1 MTAFL
6 LLIVVLLAIWIWRS
20 AARTHRNESL
30 IAQLSSRVY
39 SLEQELRKTRVSV
52 TQPAPI
58 PTEPTKLSVP
68 QPTVEQLTAPG
79 VPEISAT
86 PITLPIPPALPK
98 QIPAFS
104 FRQLLNLEEALGSNW
119 LNKLGIVILVIG
131 VALFL
136 AYELSELGPVGK
148 VAVGYAVSA
157 LMLGAGL
164 FFERKDKWK
173 SLARTGIGGGW
184 ALLYFTTYAMYYV
197 PAAHVLSSES
207 LDLVLLL
214 GLSAGIVVH
223 TLRYDSQVVSGLAF
237 LLAFTT
243 LNIGH
248 GNVYS
253 LIAGVILTVA
263 LVVVV
268 LRRHWFEMELA
279 GMAAAYLNHYLWL
292 RPIIQPMDGH
302 VHAFPGYFAS
312 AALLFSYWLIF
323 RASYV
328 LRKVNDRRGE
338 QISTIA
344 AVSNVGLFLWLMGY
358 QSVHPDL
365 AFQFFLM
372 IGAVELILGQLP
384 ITRRRRA
391 AFIVLTTLGS
401 CLLVV
406 AIPFHYSGQK
416 LSAGWLAEA
425 ETLLLVGVFL
435 REIVF
440 RRLGLIVSIVAW
452 IQIILAFA
460 SIFNT
465 EPARGMQMSHAG
477 LAMLFGVAALMFYV
491 NSQYI
496 PRRWPE
502 VVCVEPDRFSFD
514 LLAHLA
520 GILVGLLLWYELQ
533 PVAVVVGW
541 TLFALILMETGLKLP
556 SRHLHGQAYVVFTA
570 SFLRLFVVNLN
581 AAGPVGG
588 LSARVY
594 TMVPVALAFYYV
606 YARLTYTS
614 YEFLSFE
621 VRRKVAGLHSFFGT
635 IALAA
640 LLRFEIDADFV
651 AAAWAVLVLL
661 LASVA
666 WRTGLRIFLNQGI
679 LLAFGVLLRGVFH
692 NLFERSYLP
701 APFGHGPFVSL
712 GSAVALLFLVLPFAR
727 ALRQPVGEVRHSNQL
742 LVFASAL
749 ARRPD
754 QVFFFIP
761 FILMTALLA
770 VELPSGMVTL
780 AWGIEAFAIF
790 ALALWMKERSYRL
803 SALSLLLL
811 CVLKVVV
818 RDVWGLAPRD
828 RYLTFIVLGLA
839 LLAVSYLYTRYRE
852 VVRQYL

>member
-6 LLIVVLLAIWIWRS
+6 LLIVVLLAVWIWRS
-20 AARTHRNESL
+20 AARTRRNESL

-39 SLEQELRKTRVSV
+39 GLEQELKKTRVSI
-52 TQPAPI
+52 PLPPPI
-58 PTEPTKLSVP
+58 PTGPTKPPVP
-68 QPTVEQLTAPG
+68 PPKAEQLTPP
-79 VPEISAT
+79 VPEISAI
-86 PITLPIPPALPK
+86 PITTHIPPALPN
-98 QIPAFS
+98 QIPAYS
-104 FRQLLNLEEALGSNW
+104 SRKLLNLEETLGTNW

-136 AYELSELGPVGK
+136 AYELSELGPLGK
-148 VAVGYAVSA
+148 VVVGYAVSA

-164 FFERKDKWK
+164 FFERQDQWRI
-173 SLARTGIGGGW
+173 LARTGIAGGW
-184 ALLYFTTYAMYYV
+184 ALLYFTSYAIYYV

-253 LIAGVILTVA
+253 LIAGVILAVG
-263 LVVVV
+263 LVIVV

-279 GMAAAYLNHYLWL
+279 GIAAAYLNHYLWL
-292 RPIIQPMDGH
+292 RPVIEPMGGH

-312 AALLFSYWLIF
+312 AALLYSYWMIF

-328 LRKVNDRRGE
+328 LRKVGGGHGE

-344 AVSNVGLFLWLMGY
+344 AVLNVALFLWLMGY
-358 QSVHPDL
+358 QSVHPEL

-425 ETLLLVGVFL
+425 ETLLLIGVFL
-435 REIVF
+435 REVVF
-440 RRLGLIVSIVAW
+440 RRLGLIVLIVAW
-452 IQIILAFA
+452 IQIILAFT
-460 SIFNT
+460 SVFDT
-465 EPARGMQMSHAG
+465 EPARGTQMNHAG
-477 LAMLFGVAALMFYV
+477 LAVLFGIAALMFYM

-502 VVCVEPDRFSFD
+502 VVRVEPDRFSFY

-533 PVAVVVGW
+533 PIAVVIGW
-541 TLFALILMETGLKLP
+541 ALFALILMETGLKLP
-556 SRHLHGQAYVVFTA
+556 SPHLRGQAYVVFTA

-581 AAGPVGG
+581 AAGTVGG

-594 TMVPVALAFYYV
+594 TIVPVTLAFYYV

-614 YEFLSFE
+614 HEILSFD

-635 IALAA
+635 IALTA

-651 AAAWAVLVLL
+651 AAAWAVFVLL
-661 LASVA
+661 LAAVA
-666 WRTGLRIFLNQGI
+666 WRTGRRIFLDQAI

-727 ALRQPVGEVRHSNQL
+727 ALRQPVGEARHSNRL
-742 LVFASAL
+742 LAFASAL
-749 ARRPD
+749 DRRPS

-761 FILMTALLA
+761 FILLTTLLA
-770 VELPSGMVTL
+770 VELPSGMVTV

-811 CVLKVVV
+811 CVLKIVV

-852 VVRQYL
+852 IVRQYL